1 MDTFSTLQIEKGLE
15 IPRERLREWI
25 IRGFIKPSHPSPGQG
40 IKTEFSRLDVYKV
53 ALFRNLI
60 DLGISRKV
68 AGLYIEKFLPAE
80 DEESGILYIVFR
92 FKGGTIGAYT
102 VKEDQEGP
110 WALALDSGQIGQYD
124 KAGKRPFIP
133 GPSLDGGRG
142 ISSWE
147 HIHVVDFKNI
157 RLEVDRQLAE

>member
-1 MDTFSTLQIEKGLE
+1 MSTFSTLQIEKGLK

-25 IRGFIKPSHPSPGQG
+25 IRGFIKLSHPSPGQG

-60 DLGISRKV
+60 DFGIHRKV
-68 AGLYIEKFLPAE
+68 AKVYIEKFLPSE
-80 DEESGILYIVFR
+80 DEESKILYIVFR
-92 FKGGTIGAYT
+92 FKGDTIGAYT
-102 VKEDQEGP
+102 VEDQDNP
-110 WALALDSGQIGQYD
+110 WALALDTGQAGRYD
-124 KAGKRPFIP
+124 KEGKRPFIP
-133 GPSLDGGRG
+133 GPSMDGGRG

-157 RLEVDRQLAE
+157 RMKVDRQLEG